1 MDKFKIEIQVS
12 TFKTID
18 MQMEPCKEVPHIA
31 EALSN
36 EYSNCRVT
44 VSMNARIR
52 WAFVNG
58 KEVVSN
64 PDVTE
69 FWYNPTTDD
78 IWAWSCLGE
87 YPAK

>member
-1 MDKFKIEIQVS
+1 MDKFRIEIQVS

-18 MQMEPCKEVPHIA
+18 MQMEPCKEVPQIA
-31 EALSN
+31 MALSN

-44 VSMNARIR
+44 VSMNTMIR

-64 PDVTE
+64 PDLEE
-69 FWYNPTTDD
+69 FWYNTTVEAV
-78 IWAWSCLGE
+78 WAWSCLGE